1 MLHLLATA
9 VALQPATPQQA
20 WWVTLSPEELSAL
33 ALLQLATRA
42 RCQQT
47 DEELDNLVLVHAR
60 RALRLVI
67 RTVRGLTRRATAVRA
82 EKIDKL

>member
-1 MLHLLATA
+1 LT
-9 VALQPATPQQA
+9 
-20 WWVTLSPEELSAL
+20 
-33 ALLQLATRA
+33 LLQLATRA

-67 RTVRGLTRRATAVRA
+67 RTVRGLSRRAAAVRA